1 MKCFNHP
8 AGEAVAICKA
18 CSKAVCAECVL
29 ETEHGV
35 ACKQSCVK
43 SLSEKNELYTLQAAH
58 LKNFKRMNVLGSF
71 FSLGMGMLF
80 IYFSYKGFGI
90 VYDFIFLM
98 GTGFAVYGIIVQLV
112 NMVIFLKSKSTKL
125 R

>member
-1 MKCFNHP
+1 MKCFNHL

-71 FSLGMGMLF
+71 FPLAWACCLYTFPTRGSESSMILF
-80 IYFSYKGFGI
+80 FCWE
-90 VYDFIFLM
+90 
-98 GTGFAVYGIIVQLV
+98 LV
-112 NMVIFLKSKSTKL
+112 LQCMVL
-125 R
+125 

>member
-58 LKNFKRMNVLGSF
+58 LKNIKRMNVLGSF
-71 FSLGMGMLF
+71 FSLGMGILF
-80 IYFSYKGFGI
+80 IYFSSQGFGI

-98 GTGFAVYGIIVQLV
+98 GAGFAVYGIMAQLV
-112 NMVIFLKSKSTKL
+112 NLAMFLKSKGTKL